1 MWGYGGDL
9 TYDFAA
15 ATAAWGLSLAEVKS
29 LVRNSVTCSTL
40 RGKDQAAALA
50 ALMRQWDAWVAREL
64 EALGRGPA
72 SRL

>member
-15 ATAAWGLSLAEVKS
+15 ASAAWDLGLAEVKS

-40 RGKDQAAALA
+40 RGKAQAEALA
-50 ALMRQWDAWVAREL
+50 ALMGQWDAWVAQEL
-64 EALGRGPA
+64 EALDRGQA
-72 SRL
+72 SKL

>member
-15 ATAAWGLSLAEVKS
+15 ATAAWGLGLAEVKS

-50 ALMRQWDAWVAREL
+50 AVRLAMAAGL
-64 EALGRGPA
+64 KPALP
-72 SRL
+72 